1 MSTRSHIGILQENGS
16 VKYVYCH
23 CDGYTRH
30 NGRILL
36 ENVKTLEE
44 AKKVI
49 AIGDQDSISWIID
62 PEREAEGCGSP
73 AVEPTLDDY
82 LDTLYSSDIEYC
94 YLFDPRVNKWFVA
107 SEHAPIARD
116 VWEDTRNLFDNG
128 INGDDCISIPWE
140 KENELKKNSVY
151 GRAAKKL
158 YPASLLLAYELLK
171 ALEFHTSNANYSQFI
186 ESDKEELQECLSLGL
201 FTEEE
206 LRTAENLDRDTE
218 AERLAGLEELKA
230 KAKELLNLEVEK
242 QKAKWEAFN
251 SHVSHY
257 DPKGTA
263 KLLKQALKAAG
274 YKNISVRS
282 DAYYESVSLS
292 CKEKVTPAQAE
303 QINSIVEQFNN
314 AKQDYIEAS
323 RNYKYDG
330 FTPKAHYDDYTTI
343 DRLCSYY
350 VSKDAIAG

>member
-16 VKYVYCH
+16 VEYIYVH
-23 CDGYTRH
+23 CDGYLRH

-62 PEREAEGCGSP
+62 PERKAKGYGTP

-94 YLFDPRVNKWFVA
+94 YLFDPKVNKWFVA
-107 SEHAPIARD
+107 SEHAPIARN

-128 INGDDCISIPWE
+128 RNGSACIRIPRE
-140 KENELKKNSVY
+140 KTCELEKNSVY
-151 GRAAKKL
+151 GKAAKKL

-201 FTEEE
+201 FSEEE
-206 LRTAENLDRDTE
+206 LHEAENLDKDTE
-218 AERLAGLEELKA
+218 AERLAGREELKA
-230 KAKELLNLEVEK
+230 KAKELLNQEIEK
-242 QKAKWEAFN
+242 DRTKWETFN
-251 SHVSHY
+251 SRVSHH

-282 DAYYESVSLS
+282 NAYYESVSLS

-303 QINSIVEQFNN
+303 QINAIVEQFNN
-314 AKQDYIEAS
+314 AKRDYIKAS
-323 RNYKYDG
+323 GYYRYDD
-330 FTPKAHYDDYTTI
+330 FALKSHYDDYTTI
-343 DRLCSYY
+343 DRLCSCY